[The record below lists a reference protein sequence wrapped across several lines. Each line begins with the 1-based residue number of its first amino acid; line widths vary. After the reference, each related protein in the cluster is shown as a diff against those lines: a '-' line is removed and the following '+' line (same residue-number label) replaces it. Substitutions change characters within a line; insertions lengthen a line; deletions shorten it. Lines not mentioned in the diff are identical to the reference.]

1 VAGKLGSDVAWVR
14 LLIAFLV
21 SLVRLVVRFWRS
33 RDEERQQ
40 MKSITSAAGAM
51 FTMVLLVTLLDVVA
65 ANSALA
71 KVASPLT
78 GAMFAGMPVAE
89 GIAVFEYCLY
99 DIDLLINRTLVYGSL
114 TVVLLW
120 SASAA

>member
-1 VAGKLGSDVAWVR
+1 MKWV
-14 LLIAFLV
+14 
-21 SLVRLVVRFWRS
+21 
-33 RDEERQQ
+33 
-40 MKSITSAAGAM
+40 TSAAGAV

-78 GAMFAGMPVAE
+78 DAMFAGMPVAE